1 MRALG
6 AALEAEIGPSSVVR
20 GDRLAG
26 PADAFVAFARD
37 ARSAAA
43 VCRVAAASG
52 ARIAAWHGFAERLP
66 HGADVILAL
75 GTLRSAE
82 IVLDA
87 SGLPA
92 SIRVGG
98 GLTLGEA
105 EAALR
110 RAGATLGGLAG
121 VDASLPVGS
130 WLRPEGLS
138 WPVGGP
144 TMRPRRVLGMR
155 RGGDFVE
162 SRRWHEIGG
171 FFGIVEA
178 ELVVAGPTMGH
189 RQAAWR
195 FPDLAAGLAALAPLS
210 DADPEAELDAI
221 AEESLDR
228 AALWLPCTAE
238 SERWTSALTSV
249 FPRTAAWLD
258 AWRQGARR
266 GGVVVAQIYDE
277 PGVAAVRMASL
288 DHQARGLGGH
298 AVSDADAADLVGLLP
313 AEARFA
319 DAAAARRGETIWRDA
334 GIASA
339 SATLAMATDGTLPW
353 WSAYRARGPSALAW
367 KAIHVAETQQQSR
380 PPDAVGAPA
389 RVGACAQ
396 QLAGRIRQGG
406 TDREVPAIAEAR
418 GPLLW
423 TTATTP
429 WRQVRR
435 FLERHDAEAPLAD
448 EATDTLPLH
457 TIVAAWASLGVDA
470 PSARLPLGLRGGS
483 ATLGPWLDGLG
494 LVWSDGRV
502 TSASIAGP
510 RALDERLDA
519 VATGAAHAWTLR
531 WRRPA
536 DHAHADWMWRG
547 EVEVASRLDALVP
560 RAIGL
565 ERLLLRRDDDATEV
579 RLRLRG
585 RRTTVRR
592 TLDRLQ
598 RAMPGLR
605 PALGPWPSL
614 DRVTLRWRIWPM
626 DASLPRS
633 FAALVGVGDGAWW
646 LATEEA
652 G

>member
-1 MRALG
+1 M
-6 AALEAEIGPSSVVR
+6 VR

-26 PADAFVAFARD
+26 PPGAFIAFARD

-43 VCRVAAASG
+43 ICGVAASTG

-75 GTLRSAE
+75 GTLRGAE
-82 IVLDA
+82 IAHDA
-87 SGLPA
+87 TGLPA
-92 SIRVGG
+92 TIRVGG

-105 EAALR
+105 EAALQ

-121 VDASLPVGS
+121 VDASLPVGT

-144 TMRPRRVLGMR
+144 HLRPRGV
-155 RGGDFVE
+155 RGLLASGELVE
-162 SRRWHEIGG
+162 SRRWHEFGG

-178 ELVVAGPTMGH
+178 ELVVAGPTMGQ

-195 FPDLAAGLAALAPLS
+195 FPDLAAALAALAPLS

-228 AALWLPCTAE
+228 AALWLPCSSE

-258 AWRQGARR
+258 AWGQSARR

-277 PGVAAVRMASL
+277 PGVAAVRMATL

-298 AVSDADAADLVGLLP
+298 AVAEADAADLVGLLP

-334 GIASA
+334 GVASA
-339 SATLAMATDGTLPW
+339 SATIALATDGALPW

-367 KAIHVAETQQQSR
+367 RAIHVAETRHQPR
-380 PPDAVGAPA
+380 PPDAVSAPA
-389 RVGACAQ
+389 QIGACAQ
-396 QLAGRIRQGG
+396 QISNRIRLGVAA
-406 TDREVPAIAEAR
+406 DDLPAIAVPR

-429 WRQVRR
+429 WREVRR
-435 FLERHDAEAPLAD
+435 FLERHETEAPLAD
-448 EATDTLPLH
+448 EATDTLPLDA
-457 TIVAAWASLGVDA
+457 IVAAWASLGVDE
-470 PSARLPLGLRGGS
+470 PSAHLPIGLRGGS

-494 LVWSDGRV
+494 VVWKDGRV
-502 TSASIAGP
+502 TGASLAGP
-510 RALDERLDA
+510 RALDARLDA
-519 VATGAAHAWTLR
+519 VATAAAEAWALR
-531 WRRPA
+531 WRCPA
-536 DHAHADWMWRG
+536 DHAHADWIWRG
-547 EVEVASRLDALVP
+547 DVEVASRLDALVP

-605 PALGPWPSL
+605 PAIDPWPGL
-614 DRVTLRWRIWPM
+614 EPDALRWRRWPA
-626 DASLPRS
+626 DEPLPRR

-646 LATEEA
+646 LATEGRA
-652 G
+652 